1 VSVVSSNLRT
11 HHSLNVVNP
20 RFQLVTGRVWRGTA
34 FGGVKGRT
42 EIPGLVQGNLT
53 GKKVGLLKLTAF
65 FLDYLDGK
73 VKIDEYVT
81 HHRKLVDINQGFD
94 DMHVSSCFGGS

>member
-1 VSVVSSNLRT
+1 MSAVSSNLRT

-42 EIPGLVQGNLT
+42 EIPGLVQG
-53 GKKVGLLKLTAF
+53 KLTEKSRVVEIGFLF
-65 FLDYLDGK
+65 FQITLTEK
-73 VKIDEYVT
+73 
-81 HHRKLVDINQGFD
+81 
-94 DMHVSSCFGGS
+94 